1 MREVN
6 RARDTKLQRDV
17 AIKVLP
23 EALARDTERLA
34 RFEREAR
41 TLALLNHPNISQ
53 IQGFGDGSIRR
64 HTSRPRTG
72 AATEST

>member
-1 MREVN
+1 
-6 RARDTKLQRDV
+6 
-17 AIKVLP
+17 
-23 EALARDTERLA
+23 
-34 RFEREAR
+34 
-41 TLALLNHPNISQ
+41 LLNHPNISQ